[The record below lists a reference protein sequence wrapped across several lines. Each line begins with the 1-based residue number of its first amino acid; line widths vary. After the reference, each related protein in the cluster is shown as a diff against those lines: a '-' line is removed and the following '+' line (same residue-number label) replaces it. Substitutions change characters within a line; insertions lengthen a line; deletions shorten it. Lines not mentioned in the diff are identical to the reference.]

1 MEWIFSGIGTAVLSG
16 IAGLIIGGFSG
27 YQIGVNNMIKQKQ
40 KAKENAKQQQIGQIN
55 NGTH

>member
-1 MEWIFSGIGTAVLSG
+1 MEWIFSGIGTAVFSG